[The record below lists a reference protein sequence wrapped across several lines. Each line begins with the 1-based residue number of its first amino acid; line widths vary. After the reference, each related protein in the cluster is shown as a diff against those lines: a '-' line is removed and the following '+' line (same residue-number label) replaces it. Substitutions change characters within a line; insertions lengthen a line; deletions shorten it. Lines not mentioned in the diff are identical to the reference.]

1 MKTWWNPVEAQDWLA
16 TLADTPLTKLM
27 SQAEIATISGHGTV
41 VTYSRKV
48 FIPLTKLCRDVCH
61 YCTFA
66 HRPSQLAA
74 PYLDLDEVLAIAR
87 AAGETAPLIFTA
99 LFSPF
104 WPEGVFNPI
113 ATMSVLIYNFAI
125 MPYEA
130 QIALAWASSFVLV
143 VMILLANLLAR
154 WLGRFSST

>member
-1 MKTWWNPVEAQDWLA
+1 VTITRV
-16 TLADTPLTKLM
+16 TLPAAF
-27 SQAEIATISGHGTV
+27 SSIATGV
-41 VTYSRKV
+41 
-48 FIPLTKLCRDVCH
+48 
-61 YCTFA
+61 
-66 HRPSQLAA
+66 
-74 PYLDLDEVLAIAR
+74 VLAVAR

-104 WPEGVFNPI
+104 WPEGLFNPI
-113 ATMSVLIYNFAI
+113 ASMSVLIYNFAI